1 MVHRKAFTE
10 EEINLLLGDDQ
21 TSAMAHFVSP
31 STIVIGEKGYSEKWM
46 YDHPNWA
53 AGLCIIR
60 TLMTARTSRDRRR
73 VSKL

>member
-1 MVHRKAFTE
+1 MLSDAGLIVHRKAFTE

-46 YDHPNWA
+46 YDHPNRA

-60 TLMTARTSRDRRR
+60 T
-73 VSKL
+73 

>member
-46 YDHPNWA
+46 YDHLLWA
-53 AGLCIIR
+53 WRMEGITPEMVA
-60 TLMTARTSRDRRR
+60 AVQENYS
-73 VSKL
+73 